1 MAKRLFGMLAAVSA
15 ALAAVPA
22 QASAV
27 NDCPNRD
34 APFSAQS
41 PLVDLLLSPA
51 ARAVLDKYSPGAFD
65 RMPPAFA
72 GTKPPTFAAILT
84 INEARRFTGMPAEKV
99 AELDAELRALPVTEA
114 DRAARCE
121 RFDNAPLRYTRVRG
135 KPNILV
141 FEKINGFRDVPSVNA
156 AHVALQ
162 SMAGRMGW
170 ALTFTEKGGAFTPR
184 TLRQFDAVI
193 WNNISG
199 DVLTLSQ
206 REAFKRWLE
215 QGGAYVGMHGSA
227 GDPVYFW
234 DWYPDALLGARFA
247 GHPMNP
253 QFQEARI
260 AVNHDHPLAHALPAE
275 WRMSDE
281 WYSFRTNPRTVG
293 AQVVLTLDESTYT
306 RIGPMSE
313 GLTMGADHP
322 LAWTNCIGK
331 GRMFY
336 SAIGHRPE
344 TYSQPEHL
352 TLLEEAI
359 NWAATAK
366 KACAA
371 KR

>member
-121 RFDNAPLRYTRVRG
+121 RFDNAPLRYTPG
-135 KPNILV
+135 KGRPRLLV
-141 FEKINGFRDVPSVNA
+141 FEKINGFKDTPSVEA
-156 AHVALQ
+156 ARAALTA
-162 SMAGRMGW
+162 MAARKGW
-170 ALTFTEKGGAFTPR
+170 AIAFTDKGGAFNPR
-184 TLRQFDAVI
+184 TLGRFDAVI

-281 WYSFRTNPRTVG
+281 WYSFRANPRASGATVI
-293 AQVVLTLDESTYT
+293 ATLDEGSYKPD
-306 RIGPMSE
+306 GM
-313 GLTMGADHP
+313 MGQNLRMGDHP
-322 LAWTNCIGK
+322 IAWTRCIGK
-331 GRMFY
+331 GRSVY

-344 TYSQPEHL
+344 TYS
-352 TLLEEAI
+352 EAR
-359 NWAATAK
+359 NVALMEGALDWAIGAK
-366 KACAA
+366 QACPA
-371 KR
+371 KP